1 MKDKEE
7 NRRNAVAFQ
16 DFLTQY
22 FAVRTSK
29 KIQELVGGAIL
40 FTRQFKDL
48 VHTLDK
54 GFCLVFGDAALIF
67 YEHLGAEVVDLY

>member
-1 MKDKEE
+1 MKKYCDGLAEKGKEE
-7 NRRNAVAFQ
+7 SRRNAVAFQ

-40 FTRQFKDL
+40 LFAQQL
-48 VHTLDK
+48 
-54 GFCLVFGDAALIF
+54 
-67 YEHLGAEVVDLY
+67 